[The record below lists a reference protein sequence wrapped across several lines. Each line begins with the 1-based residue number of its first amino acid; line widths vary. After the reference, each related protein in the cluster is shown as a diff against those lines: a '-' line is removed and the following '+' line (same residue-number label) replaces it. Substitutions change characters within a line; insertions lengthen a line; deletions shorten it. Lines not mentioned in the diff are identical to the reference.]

1 VLHTEAEV
9 VVMKKIIFA
18 TVISAFAFGASAAY
32 ACDGKN
38 HAKGDKSDQADT
50 QQSAKKDKSAS
61 KSDQKS

>member
-1 VLHTEAEV
+1 
-9 VVMKKIIFA
+9 MKKIILA

-32 ACDGKN
+32 ACDGKD

-50 QQSAKKDKSAS
+50 QQSAKKDKGAS

>member
-1 VLHTEAEV
+1 
-9 VVMKKIIFA
+9 MKKIILA
-18 TVISAFAFGASAAY
+18 TVMSAFAFGASAAY

-50 QQSAKKDKSAS
+50 QQTAKTDGTKTKGAS